1 MIDMSPEL
9 VTVVMFSLL
18 IMLVLLGY
26 PLAFILGSLG
36 LGVGFITFGLP
47 VFEIVYLRMYGAITT
62 YAFLACPLFIFM
74 GLMMERSGVSD
85 SLFES
90 LHVWLG
96 GFRGGLAIA
105 TVLIGTLLAATVGV
119 IAASVTML
127 GLIAMPA
134 MLKRGYNKELACG
147 AVCAGGSL
155 GILIPPSVMLVL
167 YGPMAN
173 ISVGKLF
180 MAAFMP
186 GFMLSALYCT
196 YISIMCFLKPKLAPS
211 VGPEE
216 RRMPFFRKLFML
228 VTSLIPPLILIL
240 AVLGSIFLGIAAPTE
255 AAAVGAL
262 ASVLMC
268 LGYRRLTIAKLKEAM
283 LGTARVTGMAFMVVI
298 GASIFTGVF
307 IRLGG
312 TDVVMNFVLSAPGG
326 RWGAF
331 ALIMFVTLILGM
343 FIDWI
348 GIILVMIPIM
358 APVGVALNF
367 DPLWFAMMLIVN
379 LQLSFITP
387 PLAYAIFFL
396 QGTLKPEMEVT
407 TMHIIKGILPYIGL
421 ISIGL
426 LLMVKFPQIALWLP
440 DKMIR
445 KAW

>member
-9 VTVVMFSLL
+9 VTVVMFGLL
-18 IMLVLLGY
+18 VVFVLLGY
-26 PLAFILGSLG
+26 PLAFILGSIG
-36 LGVGFITFGLP
+36 LGVGFVTSGIP
-47 VFEIVYLRMYGAITT
+47 IFEIVYLRMYGAITT
-62 YAFLACPLFIFM
+62 YTFLAVPLFVFM

-85 SLFES
+85 SLFEA

-186 GFMLSALYCT
+186 GFMLSALYCI
-196 YISIMCFLKPKLAPS
+196 YIGIISFLKPKLAPS
-211 VGPEE
+211 VAPEE
-216 RRMPFFRKLFML
+216 RRVPFLRKSWML
-228 VTSLIPPLILIL
+228 VTSLVPPLILIL

-268 LGYRRLTIAKLKEAM
+268 LGYRKLSFSKLKEAM
-283 LGTARVTGMAFMVVI
+283 IGTGRVTGMAFMVVI

-307 IRLGG
+307 IKLGG
-312 TDVVMNFVLSAPGG
+312 IDVVTNLILSVPGG

-331 ALIMFVTLILGM
+331 ALIMFIAFILGM

-348 GIILVMIPIM
+348 GIIMILIPIM
-358 APVGVALNF
+358 APVGVALHF
-367 DPLWFAMMLIVN
+367 DPLWFAMMLVVN

>member
-36 LGVGFITFGLP
+36 LGVGLITFGLP

>member
-1 MIDMSPEL
+1 
-9 VTVVMFSLL
+9 
-18 IMLVLLGY
+18 
-26 PLAFILGSLG
+26 
-36 LGVGFITFGLP
+36 
-47 VFEIVYLRMYGAITT
+47 
-62 YAFLACPLFIFM
+62 
-74 GLMMERSGVSD
+74 
-85 SLFES
+85 
-90 LHVWLG
+90 
-96 GFRGGLAIA
+96 
-105 TVLIGTLLAATVGV
+105 
-119 IAASVTML
+119 
-127 GLIAMPA
+127 

-147 AVCAGGSL
+147 ADCAGGSL

-173 ISVGKLF
+173 ISVGKLY

-196 YISIMCFLKPKLAPS
+196 YIGIMSFLKPELAPA
-211 VGPEE
+211 VALEE
-216 RRMPFFRKLFML
+216 RRVSFLKKSWML
-228 VTSLIPPLILIL
+228 VISLVPPVILIV

-268 LGYRRLTIAKLKEAM
+268 LGYRKLTFAKLKEAM
-283 LGTARVTGMAFMVVI
+283 LGTGRVTGMAFMVVI
-298 GASIFTGVF
+298 GAAIFTGVF
-307 IRLGG
+307 IKLGG
-312 TDVVMNFVLSAPGG
+312 TEVVADFILSAPGG
-326 RWGAF
+326 RWGPF
-331 ALIMFVTLILGM
+331 ILIMLIAFILGM

-358 APVGVALNF
+358 APIGIALNF

-407 TMHIIKGILPYIGL
+407 TMHIIRGILPYIGL
-421 ISIGL
+421 IAIGL

-445 KAW
+445 KTW

>member
-9 VTVVMFSLL
+9 VTVVMFGLL
-18 IMLVLLGY
+18 VVFILLGY
-26 PLAFILGSLG
+26 PLAFILGSVG
-36 LGVGFITFGLP
+36 LGIGFITSGTP

-62 YAFLACPLFIFM
+62 YTFLAMPLFVFM

-85 SLFES
+85 SLFAA

-134 MLKRGYNKELACG
+134 MLDRGYNKELACG

-180 MAAFMP
+180 MAAFIP
-186 GFMLSALYCT
+186 GFVLSALYCT
-196 YISIMCFLKPKLAPS
+196 YIGIISFLKPELAPS
-211 VGPEE
+211 VGLEE
-216 RRMPFFRKLFML
+216 RSVPFLRKSYML
-228 VTSLIPPLILIL
+228 VTSLVPPLILIL

-268 LGYRRLTIAKLKEAM
+268 LGYRKLSLTKLKEAM

-298 GASIFTGVF
+298 GASIFTVVF
-307 IRLGG
+307 IKLGG
-312 TDVVMNFVLSAPGG
+312 ADVVMNFVLSAPGG

-331 ALIMFVTLILGM
+331 ALIMFITLILGM

-358 APVGVALNF
+358 APVGAALNF

-445 KAW
+445 KSW

>member
-9 VTVVMFSLL
+9 VTIVMFGLL
-18 IMLVLLGY
+18 IVFVLLGY
-26 PLAFILGSLG
+26 PLAFILGSIG
-36 LGVGFITFGLP
+36 LGVGFITSGTP
-47 VFEIVYLRMYGAITT
+47 IFEIVYLRMYGSVTVYT
-62 YAFLACPLFIFM
+62 FLAVPLFVFM

-85 SLFES
+85 SLFEA
-90 LHVWLG
+90 LHLWLG

-180 MAAFMP
+180 MGAFMP

-196 YISIMCFLKPKLAPS
+196 YIGIMSFLKPELAPA
-211 VGPEE
+211 VALEE
-216 RRMPFFRKLFML
+216 RRVSFLKKSWML
-228 VTSLIPPLILIL
+228 VISLVPPVILIV

-268 LGYRRLTIAKLKEAM
+268 LGYRKLTFAKLKEAM
-283 LGTARVTGMAFMVVI
+283 LGTGRVTGMAFMVVI
-298 GASIFTGVF
+298 GAAIFTGVF
-307 IRLGG
+307 IKLGG
-312 TDVVMNFVLSAPGG
+312 TDVVAGWILAAPGG
-326 RWGAF
+326 RWGPF
-331 ALIMFVTLILGM
+331 ILIMFIAFILGM

-358 APVGVALNF
+358 APVGAVLNF
-367 DPLWFAMMLIVN
+367 DPLWFAMMLVVN

-407 TMHIIKGILPYIGL
+407 TMHIIKGVLPYIGL
-421 ISIGL
+421 IAIGL

-445 KAW
+445 KTW